1 MIGGAGCALSRAPF
15 CYLDGLLAKP
25 SKLKPVKQN
34 IWDDH
39 YALRARK
46 EHWLARSVYK
56 LEEIDKKYR
65 LIRPRDRILDLGCY
79 PGSWSQY
86 CLKKVGPKGG
96 VVGMDLK
103 EPERLS
109 APNFTFLKADILN
122 LEIDW
127 LIREIGPRDAVLS
140 DLAPQT
146 SGIGVTDAARSLHL
160 AEGALRIALAVLRRG
175 GNFLC
180 KVFEGEDL
188 QTFRQ
193 EVQRNFDQGRT
204 LRPAAVRKASREV
217 YLLGLG
223 FKR

>member
-1 MIGGAGCALSRAPF
+1 MA
-15 CYLDGLLAKP
+15 
-25 SKLKPVKQN
+25 PVKKSK
-34 IWDDH
+34 WDDH

-56 LEEIDKKYR
+56 LEEIDRQYR

-86 CLKKVGPKGG
+86 CLKKVGPKGD

-109 APNFTFLKADILN
+109 ALNFTFLEADILSLD
-122 LEIDW
+122 LER
-127 LIREIGPRDAVLS
+127 LIREIGPRDAIIS

-160 AEGALRIALAVLRRG
+160 AEGALAIALAVLRKG

-188 QTFRQ
+188 KTFRE
-193 EVQRNFDQGRT
+193 EVLRKFGQGRT
-204 LRPAAVRKASREV
+204 VRPAAVRKASREV
-217 YLLGLG
+217 YLLGLSL
-223 FKR
+223 KK

>member
-1 MIGGAGCALSRAPF
+1 MPN
-15 CYLDGLLAKP
+15 K
-25 SKLKPVKQN
+25 
-34 IWDDH
+34 WDDH

-56 LEEIDKKYR
+56 LEEIDRKYR
-65 LIRPRDRILDLGCY
+65 LIRPRNRILDLGCY

-86 CLKKVGPKGG
+86 CLKKVGPMGD

-109 APNFTFLKADILN
+109 ASNFTFLKADILS
-122 LEIDW
+122 LDIEW
-127 LIREIGPRDAVLS
+127 LICEIGFRDAILS

-160 AEGALRIALAVLRRG
+160 AEGALRLALAVLRKG

-188 QTFRQ
+188 KAFRKKALGS
-193 EVQRNFDQGRT
+193 FDQGRT
-204 LRPAAVRKASREV
+204 VRPAAVRKASREV
-217 YLLGLG
+217 YLLGLNLT
-223 FKR
+223 K

>member
-1 MIGGAGCALSRAPF
+1 M
-15 CYLDGLLAKP
+15 D
-25 SKLKPVKQN
+25 PVKKSK
-34 IWDDH
+34 WDDH

-56 LEEIDKKYR
+56 LEEIDRKYR
-65 LIRPRDRILDLGCY
+65 LIRPRDRVLDLGCY

-86 CLKKVGPKGG
+86 CLKKVGPKGE

-103 EPERLS
+103 APELLS
-109 APNFTFLKADILN
+109 APNFTFLKADILD
-122 LEIDW
+122 LDIEW
-127 LIREIGPRDAVLS
+127 LIHEIGPRDAILS

-160 AEGALRIALAVLRRG
+160 AEGAFRIALAVLRRG

-188 QTFRQ
+188 KTFRK
-193 EVQRNFDQGRT
+193 EVLQKFGQGRT
-204 LRPAAVRKASREV
+204 VRPAAVRKASREV

-223 FKR
+223 FGK